1 MSTRIA
7 LVGCGYVADFYLA
20 TLPAHPEL
28 EVAGVFDRLP
38 ERMATLSRTYGVP
51 TYGSLQQLLDDRGVT
66 LVLNLTNPREHYAVS
81 RACLEA
87 GKHVYS
93 EKPLAME
100 MAQAQELVELAEARG
115 LQITSAPC
123 SPLGETAR
131 TIRRAL
137 REQRVGPVRVVYAE
151 MDDGMVH
158 RMPYQRWQ
166 SVSGMPWPYRDEF
179 EVGCTLE
186 HAGYYLTWLL
196 DWFGPARS
204 VTAFASAQ
212 VPDKVAGEALTP
224 PDAPDFSV
232 ACIRFDGGVVARLT
246 CSILAPHDHSL
257 RIVGDHGVLS
267 TSECWDYR
275 APVSMRRLL
284 SIRRKTFLSP
294 WRSRLPLE
302 AAPAGS
308 AAYRRAHKMD
318 FARGPAELAAAIAAG
333 RPPRLSTRFSL
344 HANELALA
352 IHHASRDGSS
362 YRMTTTF
369 TPTDPTD

>member
-28 EVAGVFDRLP
+28 EVAGLYDRLP
-38 ERMATLSRTYGVP
+38 ERAATLSNRYGVP
-51 TYGSLQQLLDDRGVT
+51 VYASWQQLLEDPGVT

-81 RACLEA
+81 RDCLEA

-100 MAQAQELVELAEARG
+100 MAQARELVELAEARG

-123 SPLGETAR
+123 SSLSETAR
-131 TIRRAL
+131 TIGRAL
-137 REQRVGPVRVVYAE
+137 REQCVGTVRVVYAE
-151 MDDGMVH
+151 MDDGLVH

-196 DWFGPARS
+196 DWFGPAHS
-204 VTAFASAQ
+204 VMAFASVQ
-212 VPDKVAGEALTP
+212 VPDKLTDEPLTP

-232 ACIRFDGGVVARLT
+232 ACIRFESGVVARLT

-257 RIVGDHGVLS
+257 RIVGDAGVLS

-275 APVSMRRLL
+275 SPVSLRRLL

-294 WRSRLPLE
+294 WRQRVPLE
-302 AAPAGS
+302 PAPAGS
-308 AAYRRAHKMD
+308 PVYRRAHKMD

-333 RPPRLSTRFSL
+333 CSPRLSTRFSL

-352 IHHASRDGSS
+352 IHHARRDGGC
-362 YRMTTTF
+362 YRMTTRF
-369 TPTDPTD
+369 SPPDSLD

>member
-1 MSTRIA
+1 MTTHIA
-7 LVGCGYVADFYLA
+7 LIGCGYVADFYLA

-28 EVAGVFDRLP
+28 QVAGVFDRLP
-38 ERMATLSRTYGVP
+38 ERAATLSRAYGVP
-51 TYGSLQQLLDDRGVT
+51 AYGSLQELLADARVT

-93 EKPLAME
+93 EKPLAMA
-100 MAQAQELVELAEARG
+100 MDQATALVELAEARG
-115 LQITSAPC
+115 LHLASAPC
-123 SPLGETAR
+123 SSLGETAL

-137 REQRVGPVRVVYAE
+137 REGRVGPVRVVYAE

-158 RMPYQRWQ
+158 RMQYRKWR
-166 SVSGMPWPYRDEF
+166 SVSGMPWPYQDEF

-196 DWFGPARS
+196 DWFGPAES

-212 VPDKVAGEALTP
+212 VPDKLAGETLAP

-232 ACIRFDGGVVARLT
+232 ACIRFASGVVARLT
-246 CSILAPHDHSL
+246 CSILAPHDHAL
-257 RIVGDHGVLS
+257 RIVGDDGVLS
-267 TSECWDYR
+267 TRECWDYR
-275 APVSMRRLL
+275 SPVHLRRLV

-294 WRSRLPLE
+294 WRSRCPLLPP
-302 AAPAGS
+302 PAGS
-308 AAYRRAHKMD
+308 AVYRRAHRMD
-318 FARGPAELAAAIAAG
+318 FGRGPAALAAAVATGRSG
-333 RPPRLSTRFSL
+333 RPAAQFSL

-352 IHHASRDGSS
+352 IHQAGRDGSCH
-362 YRMTTTF
+362 RMATSF
-369 TPTDPTD
+369 TPAELEA